1 MAESTGGTKKKTTAD
16 VLKDALAA
24 KKAGGG
30 QGTQKLRPDMGKG
43 NGASKDA
50 ERLKGKSRKV
60 H

>member
-1 MAESTGGTKKKTTAD
+1 MAEPPKKKAAEL
-16 VLKDALAA
+16 LKEALAA

-30 QGTQKLRPDMGKG
+30 RGTQKLRPEMGGAKG
-43 NGASKDA
+43 NKDA